1 MLLLHL
7 FEPVEEDFDYKVIV
21 TNKKSRAGTIASFH
35 EGRGYQER
43 IFGEIKSQ
51 TQMDYVPARRRVANE
66 VYLQCSVLAHNL
78 GRELQMR
85 VSKPVRTTNA
95 RRTVLWIFE
104 ELSTLR
110 AKFIQRA
117 GRLTRPKGRLTPTLG
132 INQRLQDAILLFLA
146 T

>member
-1 MLLLHL
+1 MT
-7 FEPVEEDFDYKVIV
+7 DY
-21 TNKKSRAGTIASFH
+21 TSFH

-51 TQMDYVPARRRVANE
+51 AQMDYVPARRRAANE

-85 VSKPVRTTNA
+85 ISPPVRATNP
-95 RRTVLWIFE
+95 RRTVHWIFE

-110 AKFIQRA
+110 AKFIARA
-117 GRLTRPKGRLTPTLG
+117 GRLTRPQGRLTLTLG
-132 INQRLQDAILLFLA
+132 VNQHLQAAILRFMA
-146 T
+146 A